1 MPRPTIIGERQ
12 TRIDRRGSQ
21 RNGSFEGRGGG
32 IERAVL
38 EPQGTEGIPSRRARH
53 IQRDGFFDL
62 RDRVTQVLE
71 PGERVAERD
80 VCLDISRIAFDR
92 RLRTRLG
99 GFEFAAADEQRGGF
113 HLRIDVRRI
122 EVGGTVR
129 LIRMHRIVERHIDAG
144 ALVVRLRPS
153 SRRQVDKR
161 STTMPSMG
169 DSILTLLRS

>member
-1 MPRPTIIGERQ
+1 M
-12 TRIDRRGSQ
+12 
-21 RNGSFEGRGGG
+21 FEGRGGG
-32 IERAVL
+32 VERAVL
-38 EPQGTEGIPSRRARH
+38 EPQGAEGVPSRRAGR

-62 RDRVTQVLE
+62 HDRVTQVLE
-71 PGERVAERD
+71 AGERVAERD
-80 VCLDISRIAFDR
+80 VRLDISRMAFDR
-92 RLRTRLG
+92 CLRTRLG

-122 EVGGTVR
+122 EIGGAGVR

-161 STTMPSMG
+161 STTMPSSSR
-169 DSILTLLRS
+169 DL